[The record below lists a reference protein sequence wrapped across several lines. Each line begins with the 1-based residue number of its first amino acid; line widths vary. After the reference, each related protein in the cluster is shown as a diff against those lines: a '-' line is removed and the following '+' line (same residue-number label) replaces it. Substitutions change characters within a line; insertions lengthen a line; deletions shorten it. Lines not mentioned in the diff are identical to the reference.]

1 MIRMEFKNILEE
13 RFATK
18 NFDGKKID
26 EDKIEQI
33 KEMIRLSPSALN

>member
-1 MIRMEFKNILEE
+1 MVMIRMEFKNILEE

-26 EDKIEQI
+26 EDK
-33 KEMIRLSPSALN
+33 

>member
-1 MIRMEFKNILEE
+1 MEFKNILEE

-33 KEMIRLSPSALN
+33 MRGWIGFHLQH